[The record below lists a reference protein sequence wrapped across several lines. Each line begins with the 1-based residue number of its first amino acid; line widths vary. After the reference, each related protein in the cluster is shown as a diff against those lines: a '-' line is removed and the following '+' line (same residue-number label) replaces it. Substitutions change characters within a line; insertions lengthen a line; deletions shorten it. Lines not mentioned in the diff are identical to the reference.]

1 MLYLVMKLNRIKLM
15 LVEKDKSNKWL
26 SEHIGKSP
34 VTISRWVTNEVQP
47 TIQDLNKIAE
57 LLNVDVREL
66 LVSNKEEKNL

>member
-1 MLYLVMKLNRIKLM
+1 MKLNRIKLM
-15 LVEKDKSNKWL
+15 LVEKEKTNKWL

-57 LLNVDVREL
+57 LLDIEVREL
-66 LVSNKEEKNL
+66 LVSNKERK